1 MISYVPQFPSE
12 ATNVL
17 EKDHLYAP
25 ATSHHLLNNNDDG
38 AALQSIQVLSSAL
51 QAVDIFEMVLVFPRH
66 SAIDPGSHENKSTIR
81 KVFIP
86 FNH

>member
-1 MISYVPQFPSE
+1 MISYVSQFPSG

-38 AALQSIQVLSSAL
+38 AALQPIQVLSSAL
-51 QAVDIFEMVLVFPRH
+51 LAVDIFEIVSVFLRP
-66 SAIDPGSHENKSTIR
+66 SAIDTGSHENKIAIR
-81 KVFIP
+81 KVFVLL
-86 FNH
+86 NH